1 MPTMLRM
8 VSEMEIRSAGTG
20 GAFSPLFGA
29 MNVEPLGL
37 VSASLT
43 DGSRMGEV
51 TMPESVGLSEA
62 EALPAKCGRYP

>member
-1 MPTMLRM
+1 MPTMLRR
-8 VSEMEIRSAGTG
+8 VSEMETRSAATG

-43 DGSRMGEV
+43 DESRMGEV
-51 TMPESVGLSEA
+51 IVPESVGLSEA
-62 EALPAKCGRYP
+62 VAWPVKCGR